1 METRIPPERLQ
12 DPDVR
17 ESERILRTC
26 VHCGFCTATCP
37 TYVLLGNELDGPR
50 GRIYLIKRM
59 LEEGRVTEAV
69 VRHVDRCLSCLS
81 CMTTCPSGVHYMHLV
96 DHARAVIERDWRRPW
111 PERLLRAF
119 VATVLPDPHL
129 FRLAL
134 LAGLPL
140 RPLAR
145 LWPGRLGAML
155 RQQPARLPPPS
166 WVDRPQTIP
175 ARGRRVARV
184 AVLPGCAQQV
194 LAPEINEATVRLL
207 HRMGV
212 EVVVPPIRCC
222 GALTHHMGRSRAA
235 HRTAARAIRAW
246 MAAHRR
252 EPLDAIVVNATGCGT
267 PVKDYGFVF
276 REDPELAE
284 DAATVSRLARDLGE
298 FVAALGSPP
307 AVRDV
312 DLAVAW
318 HAPCSLQHGQRLAH
332 LPRRLLADAGFLVRE
347 PAEAHLCCGSAGTYS
362 IFQPQISERLQ
373 RRKAERLAATGADL
387 VATANIGCLLH
398 IRAACP
404 LPVVHWVELLDW
416 ASGGPRPPALTDA
429 GRGRG
434 DATPQRL
441 PEPMG
446 AG

>member
-1 METRIPPERLQ
+1 MQTRIPPERLQ

-17 ESERILRTC
+17 ESERILRAC

-37 TYVLLGNELDGPR
+37 TYVLLGNELDSPR
-50 GRIYLIKRM
+50 GRIYLIKQM
-59 LEEGRVTEAV
+59 LEEGRVTAAA

-96 DHARAVIERDWRRPW
+96 DHARALIEREWRRPW

-119 VATVLPDPHL
+119 VASVLPRPAL

-134 LAGLPL
+134 LAGLPV

-145 LWPGRLGAML
+145 WLPGRLGTML
-155 RQQPARLPPPS
+155 AKQPRRIPPPS
-166 WVDRPQTIP
+166 WVDRPQIIP
-175 ARGRRVARV
+175 AEGRRRARV

-207 HRMGV
+207 TRMGV

-222 GALTHHMGRSRAA
+222 GALTHHMGLTRPA

-252 EPLDAIVVNATGCGT
+252 APLDAIVINASGCGT

-276 REDPELAE
+276 REDPALAA
-284 DAATVSRLARDLGE
+284 DAATVASLARDLAE
-298 FVAALGSPP
+298 FVAELGPP
-307 AVRDV
+307 PVVRDV
-312 DLAVAW
+312 EAVVAW
-318 HAPCSLQHGQRLAH
+318 HAPCSLQHGQRLGG
-332 LPRRLLADAGFLVRE
+332 LPRRLLAEAGLMVHE
-347 PAEAHLCCGSAGTYS
+347 PAEAHLCCGSAGTYAV
-362 IFQPQISERLQ
+362 FQPEIAGRLQ
-373 RRKAERLAATGADL
+373 ARKARHLEATGAEL
-387 VATANIGCLLH
+387 VATANIGCLLQ
-398 IRAACP
+398 IREATR

-416 ASGGPRPPALTDA
+416 LTGGPRPPALARATWGRATAATSRLSQTVEA
-429 GRGRG
+429 G
-434 DATPQRL
+434 
-441 PEPMG
+441 
-446 AG
+446 